1 MIRRHHCMLITVAWL
16 SSLVPAKP
24 DDVQDAVR
32 LEQEFRTNILPIVN
46 RFCNNCHGKDHADA
60 QLDLSQDT
68 SPEDVIHRHETWMLI
83 RQRIMNSEMPPKDAS
98 PQPSQQERDQ
108 IARWI
113 QELTQLE
120 ARRRDGDPGYVPA
133 RRLSNAEFNNSVRD
147 LTGYDLQPAAQF
159 PVDPANTAGFDN
171 SGESLNMS
179 PALLQK
185 YLEAARF
192 VADHVLLTPDQ
203 LLFAPHPVVTET
215 DRDKFCVQRIVDFYR
230 RHDVDYST
238 YAETLWQYEHR
249 AALDQPEL
257 TLEQLANE
265 RNQSLRYLSLLQK
278 SLQRTVQRGP
288 FHELTEAWKKL
299 PPPNADASDLRAAFE
314 GFARLI
320 RDIRKDLEDPI
331 PRLQV
336 EGMSRGSQPL
346 ILWWNRQVAQNR
358 MSFAGDGDDAE
369 LDQLRREFCA
379 VFPSAFAVSS
389 RGHYSDANLGKDV
402 RLLSAGF
409 HLMQGYFRDDLPMQE
424 LLLTE
429 EERQELDHLWRD
441 LNFATLAPYRQYRDF
456 LFFERAEPPQFAG
469 GPEFDFARPENRN
482 VTEPDVLKKM
492 HQLFASRAKEKGAA
506 DDAVNAIDQYFQ
518 EMSTHF
524 RSIEADQLACQ
535 ERHLNQ
541 ILSLAATAWR
551 RPLSG
556 TEQEELRQFYHQLRT
571 DQLDHEDA
579 VRDCIA
585 SILVSPRFCY
595 RADLSPVGAEPSTGS
610 ETAPGIRVR
619 PLADL
624 ELASRL
630 SYFLWAS
637 LPDSTLIRLAEQGR
651 LHEPEQLKNQ
661 AERMLKDPRS
671 RGLTTE
677 FLGNWLEFRRFQEH
691 NSVDRTRFPQFTN
704 ELREAMFEEPVRYFH
719 DMIVR
724 DGKVAELIEGRHT
737 FVNPVLARH
746 YGLELPRQSD
756 QQVSSATVSSS
767 TGEPWIRIDDAT
779 GAGRGGLLPMAVFMT
794 RSSPG
799 LRTSPVKR
807 GYWVV
812 RRLLGEHIPAP
823 PPTVPEL
830 PKDEAQFGNQ
840 TLAELLAKHREHS
853 ACAGCHD
860 RFDAV
865 GLVFEGYGP
874 VGERRSQDLNGNPI
888 QTDAVFPDGSK
899 RDGVSG
905 LQDYLLKDRRTEFE
919 RTFVRQM
926 LTYALGR
933 SLLISDEPLI
943 QRCLDRTAEG
953 AGVHAV
959 VEQIVTSP
967 QFLNRRQN

>member
-1 MIRRHHCMLITVAWL
+1 MIRRHHWMLITVAWL

-24 DDVQDAVR
+24 DDAQEAVR

-46 RFCNNCHGKDHADA
+46 RFCSDCHGKDHADA
-60 QLDLSQDT
+60 QLDLSRDT
-68 SPEDVIHRHETWMLI
+68 SPEDVIRRHETWMLI
-83 RQRIMNSEMPPKDAS
+83 RQRIMNGEMPPKDAS

-108 IARWI
+108 IDRWI

-171 SGESLNMS
+171 SGESLSMS

-230 RHDVDYST
+230 RHDVDYSR
-238 YAETLWQYEHR
+238 YIETLWQYEHR
-249 AALDQPEL
+249 AALDQPEW
-257 TLEQLANE
+257 TLERLANE

-278 SLQRTVQRGP
+278 TLQRADQRGP
-288 FHELTEAWKKL
+288 FHELIEAWKKL

-314 GFARLI
+314 GFSRLI
-320 RDIRKDLEDPI
+320 RDIRKDLDDPI

-369 LDQLRREFCA
+369 LDQLRREFCK
-379 VFPSAFAVSS
+379 VFPSAFAISS

-424 LLLTE
+424 LLLTDG
-429 EERQELDHLWRD
+429 ERQELDQLWRD

-482 VTEPDVLKKM
+482 VTEPDVMAKM
-492 HQLFASRAKEKGAA
+492 HQLFASRARAKGAS
-506 DDAVNAIDQYFQ
+506 DDAMTAIDEYFQ
-518 EMSTHF
+518 ELSTHF
-524 RSIEADQLACQ
+524 RSIEAAQSSCQQL
-535 ERHLNQ
+535 HLSQ

-551 RPLSG
+551 RPLSS

-585 SILVSPRFCY
+585 SILVSPHFCY
-595 RADLSPVGAEPSTGS
+595 RADLSPVAAEPSTGS

-619 PLADL
+619 PLTDL

-637 LPDSTLIRLAEQGR
+637 LPDSTLLRLAEQGR
-651 LHEPEQLKNQ
+651 LHEPEQLKDQ
-661 AERMLKDPRS
+661 VQRMLKDPRS
-671 RGLTTE
+671 RGLATE

-746 YGLELPRQSD
+746 YGLEFHGQPA
-756 QQVSSATVSSS
+756 QQISSATVSSS
-767 TGEPWIRIDDAT
+767 TGEPWTRIEDAT

-899 RDGVSG
+899 RDGLSG
-905 LQDYLLKDRRTEFE
+905 LQDYLLKDRRSELE
-919 RTFVRQM
+919 RTFVRQL

-959 VEQIVTSP
+959 VEQIVNSP
-967 QFLNRRQN
+967 QFLNRREN